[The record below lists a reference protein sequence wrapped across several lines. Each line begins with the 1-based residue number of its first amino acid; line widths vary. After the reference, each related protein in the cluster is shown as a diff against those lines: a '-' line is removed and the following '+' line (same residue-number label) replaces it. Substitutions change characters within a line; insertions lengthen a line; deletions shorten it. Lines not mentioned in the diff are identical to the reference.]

1 MKPNILEQ
9 IYGGAFENANLAKS
23 SRRALYS
30 AGGILLIGAITAL
43 IIKKNG

>member
-1 MKPNILEQ
+1 MKSNILKQ
-9 IYGGAFENANLAKS
+9 IYGGAFQNATLAKS

-30 AGGILLIGAITAL
+30 AGGILFIGVLSAL

>member
-1 MKPNILEQ
+1 MKLNILKQ
-9 IYGGAFENANLAKS
+9 LYGGAFENATLAKS

-30 AGGILLIGAITAL
+30 AGGILLIGVLSAL